1 MVQKY
6 IMGWKV
12 GLEAEMGFLAS
23 EAKNEADGIG
33 HGKLLWEPLPVTNV
47 NDGSV

>member
-1 MVQKY
+1 MP
-6 IMGWKV
+6 
-12 GLEAEMGFLAS
+12 A
-23 EAKNEADGIG
+23 NECEVHGEIG